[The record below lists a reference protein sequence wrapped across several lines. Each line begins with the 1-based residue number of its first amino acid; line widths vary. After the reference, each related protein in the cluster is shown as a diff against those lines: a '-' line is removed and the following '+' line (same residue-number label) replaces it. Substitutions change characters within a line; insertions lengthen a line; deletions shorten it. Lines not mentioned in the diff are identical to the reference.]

1 MYPANYT
8 SRAFSEVAPRLLRKV
23 CYSNACYVGRGSS
36 SPLRPIGGGEREV
49 RDVAEETPP
58 RYCSVCRHELKP
70 EDYLYCPKCG
80 TPLILAAEVPTP
92 EADRAVPP
100 PPQPDAGYP
109 RAPAQEQPA
118 QEQAAQRGW
127 WRRHP
132 ILSGGVGIIVV
143 LFLFIS
149 VIGSLGGGG
158 GGEESAK
165 GGAGQEHNKSTR
177 SFAGTA
183 STEGLIVFRRY
194 LDLEGTRSAIFTM
207 YPNGSHVR
215 QITHPPEGFSDSHP
229 AWSPDGTKVAFHR
242 WCHSGLFRRPTH
254 CDGSRIVLV
263 DVNTGDT
270 RSVTHCIPDGGWTKE
285 NPPPSSAPY
294 CVGDSDPAF
303 SADGKSIAFRRIIGP
318 EDEST
323 KVEGIFI
330 VRLDGSDPH
339 QVSNVQKRGA
349 LEFEDFGPAFS
360 PDGKRLVFERTRLAD
375 DRSAVFVQSL
385 DSSGS
390 PEDAHQITP
399 WEMGCGDGPEF
410 SPDGNW
416 VLFSGVREGGP
427 SSLYMG
433 HPDDTAWLPF
443 GLERL
448 TNSPGDVAYV
458 GSSFSPE
465 FKGWGDIVAARY
477 PAYGAEGNADVFR
490 MHIEHGVQETV
501 NLTKSQSLDDAPG
514 WGTHPPSLRTLY
526 KRGCD
531 PLPKAP
537 DESSRC

>member
-1 MYPANYT
+1 
-8 SRAFSEVAPRLLRKV
+8 
-23 CYSNACYVGRGSS
+23 
-36 SPLRPIGGGEREV
+36 
-49 RDVAEETPP
+49 VAEETPP
-58 RYCSVCRHELKP
+58 RYCSICRHELKP
-70 EDYLYCPKCG
+70 EDYLSCPNCG
-80 TPLILAAEVPTP
+80 TPVYPFPAQVPTP
-92 EADRAVPP
+92 EAYRAVPA
-100 PPQPDAGYP
+100 PPQPGAG
-109 RAPAQEQPA
+109 AQEQPA
-118 QEQAAQRGW
+118 QEQPTQRGW

-132 ILSGGVGIIVV
+132 ILTGGLEIIVV
-143 LFLFIS
+143 LLVFTS
-149 VIGSLGGGG
+149 VVGSLGGGG
-158 GGEESAK
+158 GGENSAK
-165 GGAGQEHNKSTR
+165 GGADQEHKKST
-177 SFAGTA
+177 SGSTA
-183 STEGLIVFRRY
+183 STDGLIVFRRY
-194 LDLEGTRSAIFTM
+194 LDLELTKSVIFTM
-207 YPNGSHVR
+207 YPNGSHIR
-215 QITHPPEGFSDSHP
+215 QITHPPKGFSDDFP
-229 AWSPDGTKVAFHR
+229 AWSPDGTKVAFQ
-242 WCHSGLFRRPTH
+242 RRCRRSH
-254 CDGSRIVLV
+254 CDGSRIMVV
-263 DVNTGDT
+263 DVDTGVT
-270 RSVTHCIPDGGWTKE
+270 RSVTHCIPNRGWTKE

-294 CVGDSDPAF
+294 CVGDSQPTF

-318 EDEST
+318 KDESSR
-323 KVEGIFI
+323 VEGIFI
-330 VRLDGSDPH
+330 VGLDGSDAH

-349 LEFEDFGPAFS
+349 LEYEDFGPAFS
-360 PDGKRLVFERTRLAD
+360 PDGKRLVFERSRVAD
-375 DRSAVFVQSL
+375 DRHAVFVQSL

-416 VLFSGVREGGP
+416 VLFSCVREGGP
-427 SSLYMG
+427 SNLYMG

-465 FKGWGDIVAARY
+465 FKGWGDIVAVRY